1 LFLKIKSLEFYPD
14 IERSDLKDIKK
25 FQEHKLQELLTYLQ
39 THSPFYQ
46 RLFKEN
52 SINISDIQTLEDL
65 QKIPTTTKNDLQE
78 HNHDFFC
85 ISPDKIVDY
94 STTSGTLG
102 DPVTFGLSD
111 SDLERLAYNEA
122 ISFACAGI
130 QKGDVVQMITTIDK
144 RFMAGLAYFLGLRKM
159 GASVVRMGP
168 GIPELQWDSI
178 LRYKPKYLITVPS
191 FLLKMIDYAEKHGL
205 DYKNSSVYG
214 AVCIGES
221 IKNQDF
227 TDNILSQK
235 IKEKWNIKLFSTY
248 ASTEMSTA
256 FTECEFQIGGHHH
269 PELIITEI
277 LDDNGNPVQKGE
289 NGELTITTLG
299 VEAVPLLRFKTG
311 DIVKAHYEPC
321 SCGRN
326 SMRLGP
332 VVGRKQQM
340 IKYKGTTLYPPAMND
355 ILNDFNTILC
365 YQIVIQSNEIGLDE
379 IIIKLSTDQDQET
392 FVNEVRDHFRAKL
405 RVSPKIEIVDFD
417 ILSKT
422 VFNPNSR
429 KPITFIDL
437 R

>member
-1 LFLKIKSLEFYPD
+1 MEFHPA
-14 IERSDLKDIKK
+14 IETSDLQDIKK
-25 FQEHKLQELLTYLQ
+25 FQEHKLQELLTYLE

-46 RLFKEN
+46 KLFKEN
-52 SINISDIQTLEDL
+52 RINISDIQTLDDL

-78 HNHDFFC
+78 FNHDFFC

-178 LRYKPKYLITVPS
+178 FRYKPKYLITVPS
-191 FLLKMIDYAEKHGL
+191 FLLKMIDYAEKHGV
-205 DYKNSSVYG
+205 DYKNSSIYG

-235 IKEKWNIKLFSTY
+235 IKEKWDIKLFSTY

-269 PELIITEI
+269 PELIIAEI
-277 LDDNGNPVQKGE
+277 LDDNENPVQEGE

-299 VEAVPLLRFKTG
+299 VEAIPLLRFKTG

-321 SCGRN
+321 GCGRTT
-326 SMRLGP
+326 MRLGP

-340 IKYKGTTLYPPAMND
+340 IKYKGTTLYPPAMTD

-379 IIIKLSTDQDQET
+379 IVIRLSTDQDQET

-417 ILSKT
+417 VLSKT

>member
-1 LFLKIKSLEFYPD
+1 MQLFPLIEKSD
-14 IERSDLKDIKK
+14 IQDIKK
-25 FQEHKLQELLTYLQ
+25 FQEEQLKELLKYLE

-46 RLFKEN
+46 NLFKEK
-52 SINISDIQTLEDL
+52 NIDISSIQTLEDL
-65 QKIPTTTKNDLQE
+65 SKLPVTTKTDLQL
-78 HNHDFFC
+78 HNDDFFC
-85 ISPDKIVDY
+85 VPMTEIVDF

-102 DPVTFGLSD
+102 DPVTFGLSEKD
-111 SDLERLAYNEA
+111 MERIAYNEA
-122 ISFACAGI
+122 ISLSCAGI
-130 QKGDVVQMITTIDK
+130 SKGDVVQMITTIDK
-144 RFMAGLAYFLGLRKM
+144 RFIAGLAYLLGLRKI
-159 GASVVRMGP
+159 GAGVVRMGP

-178 LRYKPKYLITVPS
+178 FRYKPKYLITVPS
-191 FLLKMIDYAEKHGL
+191 FLLKMIDYAEKNNV
-205 DYKNSSVYG
+205 DYKNSSVIG

-227 TDNILSQK
+227 SDNILSQK
-235 IKEKWNIKLFSTY
+235 IKEKWNIQLYSTY

-256 FTECEFQIGGHHH
+256 FTECEFQKGGHQH

-277 LDDNGNPVQKGE
+277 LDDDENPVKEGE
-289 NGELTITTLG
+289 TGELTITTLG
-299 VEAVPLLRFKTG
+299 VEALPLLRFKTG

-321 SCGRN
+321 KCGRN
-326 SMRLGP
+326 TMRLGP
-332 VVGRKQQM
+332 VIGRKQQM

-355 ILNDFNTILC
+355 ILNDFDGILC

-379 IIIKLSTDQDQET
+379 IIIKLSTEISDEN
-392 FVNEVRDHFRAKL
+392 FENEVRDHFRAKL

-429 KPITFIDL
+429 KPINFVDL

>member
-1 LFLKIKSLEFYPD
+1 MDFYPS
-14 IERSDLKDIKK
+14 IERSDIREIKK
-25 FQEHKLQELLTYLQ
+25 FQEQKLQELLVYLEKKS
-39 THSPFYQ
+39 TFYQ
-46 RLFKEN
+46 KVFREN
-52 SINISDIQTLEDL
+52 NINISDIRTLEDL
-65 QKIPTTTKNDLQE
+65 RKIPTTTKNDIQQ
-78 HNHDFFC
+78 HNDDFFC
-85 ISPDKIVDY
+85 VTPDKIVDY

-111 SDLERLAYNEA
+111 NDLERLAYNEA

-178 LRYKPKYLITVPS
+178 FRYRPKYLITVPS
-191 FLLKMIDYAEKHGL
+191 FLLKMIDYAEKHGI
-205 DYKNSSVYG
+205 DYKNSSIYG

-227 TDNILSQK
+227 TDNILSRK
-235 IKEKWNIKLFSTY
+235 IKEKWDIKLFSTY

-256 FTECEFQIGGHHH
+256 FTECEEQIGGHHH

-277 LDDNGNPVQKGE
+277 LDDDGNPVKEGE
-289 NGELTITTLG
+289 SGELTITTLG
-299 VEAVPLLRFKTG
+299 VEAIPLLRFKTG
-311 DIVKAHYEPC
+311 DIVKAHDEPC
-321 SCGRN
+321 KCGRN
-326 SMRLGP
+326 TMRLGP
-332 VVGRKQQM
+332 VIGRKQQM

-355 ILNDFNTILC
+355 ILNDFNGILC

-379 IIIKLSTDQDQET
+379 IIIKISTDSDSES
-392 FVNEVRDHFRAKL
+392 FVSEVRDHFRAKL
-405 RVSPKIEIVDFD
+405 RVSPKIELVEFD

>member
-1 LFLKIKSLEFYPD
+1 MEFHPS
-14 IERSDLKDIKK
+14 IEKASVQEIKK
-25 FQEHKLQELLTYLQ
+25 VQEQKLQELLAYLEM
-39 THSPFYQ
+39 HSPFYT
-46 RLFKEN
+46 RVFREN
-52 SINISDIQTLEDL
+52 NIRVAEIRTLEDL
-65 QKIPTTTKNDLQE
+65 QNIPVTTKNHIQQNND
-78 HNHDFFC
+78 DFFC
-85 ISPDKIVDY
+85 VTPDKIVDY

-111 SDLERLAYNEA
+111 NDLERLAYNEA

-178 LRYKPKYLITVPS
+178 FRYKPKYLITVPS
-191 FLLKMIDYAEKHGL
+191 FLLKMIDYAEKHGI
-205 DYKNSSVYG
+205 DYRNSSVYG

-227 TDNILSQK
+227 TDNILSAK

-256 FTECEFQIGGHHH
+256 FTECEQQAGGHHH
-269 PELIITEI
+269 PKLIITEI
-277 LDDNGNPVQKGE
+277 LDDDGNPVKEGE
-289 NGELTITTLG
+289 SGELTITTLG
-299 VEAVPLLRFKTG
+299 VEALPLLRFKTG

-321 SCGRN
+321 PCGRN
-326 SMRLGP
+326 TMRLGP
-332 VVGRKQQM
+332 VIGRKQQM

-355 ILNDFNTILC
+355 ILNDFNNILC

-379 IIIKLSTDQDQET
+379 IIIRISTDSDSET

-405 RVSPKIEIVDFD
+405 RVSPKIEIMDFRV
-417 ILSKT
+417 LSKT
-422 VFNPNSR
+422 VFHPNSR

-437 R
+437 RN